1 MRESIA
7 GRGGVKVMESSR
19 GWGKLSLTT
28 FTWPEVRTEPEPWGR
43 GRGIYPPPQRRR
55 KDRPRGRSNIEREKW
70 GGGFRGESSRRKALH
85 SLEYLLE
92 SIIKE
97 GEAQGGNSPG
107 KLSPARRRGH

>member
-43 GRGIYPPPQRRR
+43 GEGDISPSPAP
-55 KDRPRGRSNIEREKW
+55 EK
-70 GGGFRGESSRRKALH
+70 GQ
-85 SLEYLLE
+85 
-92 SIIKE
+92 
-97 GEAQGGNSPG
+97 AQGTQQ
-107 KLSPARRRGH
+107 H